1 MLKSGF
7 NYSIHS
13 VGGCTCWVII
23 KVGRERRFLLK
34 KLF

>member
-13 VGGCTCWVII
+13 VGGCTCL
-23 KVGRERRFLLK
+23 GL
-34 KLF
+34 